1 MALRAEKGHHIEGAR
16 SAGIR
21 LLRLL
26 LQWVFR
32 LLALVLALA
41 LAFASGRRAS
51 GLALLKV
58 LEGHALEH
66 NPHLLRDDY
75 MPEHLK
81 VRQNLAPTRLCPP

>member
-1 MALRAEKGHHIEGAR
+1 MALRVGKDRQFRHNGEAQ

-26 LQWVFR
+26 VQWVLR

-51 GLALLKV
+51 GLALLEV
-58 LEGHALEH
+58 IEGHALEH

-75 MPEHLK
+75 MP
-81 VRQNLAPTRLCPP
+81 

>member
-1 MALRAEKGHHIEGAR
+1 MALRVGKDHHNEEAQ

-26 LQWVFR
+26 VQWVLR

-51 GLALLKV
+51 GLALL
-58 LEGHALEH
+58 
-66 NPHLLRDDY
+66 
-75 MPEHLK
+75 
-81 VRQNLAPTRLCPP
+81 

>member
-1 MALRAEKGHHIEGAR
+1 MTLRAGKGHHSEGAL
-16 SAGIR
+16 SAR
-21 LLRLL
+21 VHLLRFLI
-26 LQWVFR
+26 QWVLR

-51 GLALLKV
+51 GLALLEV

-75 MPEHLK
+75 MP
-81 VRQNLAPTRLCPP
+81 